1 MRALDPT
8 GYSGRRSVRAARTR
22 FRPDWLTLHQ
32 DNIPLA
38 IVVMVMASLF
48 FATGATLQ
56 HTVIGTM
63 VDHKAANKTMGAR
76 QLVAMVTNPRWLG
89 ALAVVVCGF
98 LLHVTAITM
107 APVTVIQPL
116 GILAVPWSI
125 LMASRIHGHRI
136 TMQMWLAVA
145 ITLGGIVMF
154 TSLAAANRAP
164 VHNTQPESV
173 LRGSLIVYGLSLV
186 FVVLAFRGKSALWR
200 SLWWATGGAF
210 LFGLSSALIKAL
222 SVMLRAPGFMFST
235 WFWVLGVIFLA
246 TLATGGLLIQQG
258 YACGPAEVVVGSM
271 DTTDPIVGVSFGLIL
286 LGEGARIGLLPG
298 IFMVIAALVAVSG
311 VVVLLRYHPNATNAH
326 QAVPHHHTPGAQA
339 ADEPA

>member
-1 MRALDPT
+1 
-8 GYSGRRSVRAARTR
+8 
-22 FRPDWLTLHQ
+22 LHQ
-32 DNIPLA
+32 HNIPLA

-63 VDHKAANKTMGAR
+63 VDHHAANKTMGAS
-76 QLVAMVTNPRWLG
+76 QLVNMVTNPRWLG

-125 LMASRIHGHRI
+125 LMASKIHGHRI
-136 TMQMWLAVA
+136 TGRMWLAVG
-145 ITLGGIVMF
+145 ITLAGIVIF
-154 TSLAAANRAP
+154 TSLAAANPAP
-164 VHNTQPESV
+164 EHNTHPEAV
-173 LRGSLIVYGLSLV
+173 LRGSLVVYGLSVV
-186 FVVLAFRGKSALWR
+186 FIVLAVRGKSALWR

-222 SVMLRAPGFMFST
+222 SVMLRAPGFMYST
-235 WFWVLGVIFLA
+235 WFWVLGGIFVV
-246 TLATGGLLIQQG
+246 TLAAGGLLIQQG

-286 LGEGARIGLLPG
+286 LGEGARIGPITG
-298 IFMVIAALVAVSG
+298 AFMMLAALVAVSG
-311 VVVLLRYHPNATNAH
+311 VVLLLRYHPNATNAH
-326 QAVPHHHTPGAQA
+326 QAVPHHPVAGHPVL
-339 ADEPA
+339 DEPA

>member
-1 MRALDPT
+1 
-8 GYSGRRSVRAARTR
+8 
-22 FRPDWLTLHQ
+22 LHQ
-32 DNIPLA
+32 HNIPLA

-63 VDHKAANKTMGAR
+63 VDHRAANKTMGVH
-76 QLVAMVTNPRWLG
+76 QLVKMVTNPRWLG

-136 TMQMWLAVA
+136 TGRMWLAVA
-145 ITLGGIVMF
+145 ITLAGIVMF
-154 TSLAAANRAP
+154 TSLAAANSAP
-164 VHNTQPESV
+164 EHNTRPEAI
-173 LRGSLIVYGLSLV
+173 LRGSLVVYGLAAF
-186 FVVLAFRGKSALWR
+186 FVILAVRGKSALYR

-210 LFGLSSALIKAL
+210 LFGLSSALIKGL

-235 WFWVLGVIFLA
+235 WFWVLGGIFA
-246 TLATGGLLIQQG
+246 VTLATGGLLIQQG

-271 DTTDPIVGVSFGLIL
+271 DTTDPIVGVSFGLVL
-286 LGEGARIGLLPG
+286 LGEGARIGPITG
-298 IFMVIAALVAVSG
+298 TFMALAAVIAVAG
-311 VVVLLRYHPNATNAH
+311 VVVLLRFHPNATNAH
-326 QAVPHHHTPGAQA
+326 QAVPHHPAMGHPVL
-339 ADEPA
+339 DELT